1 MLTVYVAAPIW
12 EAKAPHLN
20 PVDPSQPYIPAFEV
34 GTLGDTMLLHPDD
47 EIVCLNA
54 TELML
59 LGVWLNPTNRYGGGM
74 KLIRIDYAHCTM
86 KHPFTIKLYKGGY
99 IQVWA
104 VRSEMTNAQH
114 DTLDEPFFSAMDE
127 TYVPPRIQNLVTSR
141 MPCKQ

>member
-1 MLTVYVAAPIW
+1 MQTVYVAAPIW

-34 GTLGDTMLLHPDD
+34 GTLSDTMLLRIHPDD

-74 KLIRIDYAHCTM
+74 KLIRIEYAHYTM
-86 KHPFTIKLYKGGY
+86 KHHGPFTIKLYKGGY
-99 IQVWA
+99 IQAWA
-104 VRSEMTNAQH
+104 VRFEMTEAQH
-114 DTLDEPFFSAMDE
+114 DRFFLAMDE
-127 TYVPPRIQNLVTSR
+127 PHVPPRSQNLVFSR
-141 MPCKQ
+141 MHCKQ